1 MNNVT
6 ENTFRTQ
13 IDSLKG
19 SAFQAFIDKLY
30 TVIYGSDFTVVKQKH
45 DKGCD
50 GILNNET
57 VLAVYA
63 PEKYEFGKF
72 KTKISDDFKKYSQ
85 NWANMY
91 PQWQVVYNGEF
102 TASIIQVID
111 NLKLD
116 AQKLGLPNLIEMIAK
131 LRWSQIQDI
140 AEYLNIDA
148 QRIVFNVIDE
158 VIKDLLKAEPPATE
172 ELDYSKITAIE
183 TKIELNYTQ
192 EDIDTAKSEF
202 EDYMK
207 YSWLVE
213 NVIGC
218 YENQEDVL
226 KNRVRTDFAK
236 FSGNFKTRLQ
246 HLTDNYVQKRPE
258 DDYYKLF
265 VRILLL
271 YLFEQC
277 IIGKSKK
284 G

>member
-30 TVIYGSDFTVVKQKH
+30 TVIYGNNFTVVKQKH

-72 KTKISDDFKKYSQ
+72 KTKISDDFEKYSE

-131 LRWSQIQDI
+131 LRWSQIQDL

-148 QRIVFNVIDE
+148 QFIVFDVIDE
-158 VIKDLLKAEPPATE
+158 VIKDLLKAESPATE
-172 ELDYSKITAIE
+172 ELDYSKLTEIE

-213 NVIGC
+213 DVIGS

-236 FSGNFKTRLQ
+236 FSGNFKTRFQ
-246 HLTDNYVQKRPE
+246 HLTDSYVQERPE
-258 DDYYKLF
+258 DDCYKFF